1 LSSVPERRS
10 RVRDFLSLQIQ
21 PNLYKMVINQH
32 VNGYLMAREGKAKVL
47 NETEF
52 KLVLLVAKEGKLGT
66 RNVAMVY
73 CSFGLGLRAKEM
85 ASLTIADVANA
96 HYQLFDEISLKR
108 SMTKGEKQRHVYLTH
123 KKIREI
129 LQAYVNELKDMP
141 RDKAL
146 FQTQR
151 KSRFTANT
159 LQKWFKSIYD
169 KAGIH
174 GASSHSGRRTFITRL
189 IEQGA
194 DIKAVSRLAGH
205 ANIVTTA
212 IYVEDNPERLKRI
225 ANLALF

>member
-1 LSSVPERRS
+1 
-10 RVRDFLSLQIQ
+10 
-21 PNLYKMVINQH
+21 
-32 VNGYLMAREGKAKVL
+32 MAREGKAKVL
-47 NETEF
+47 TENEF
-52 KLVLLVAKEGKLGT
+52 KLLILVAKEGKLGI
-66 RNVAMVY
+66 RNMAMIY

-85 ASLTIADVANA
+85 ASLTIGDVANA
-96 HYQLFDEISLKR
+96 QYQVLDEISLKR
-108 SMTKGEKQRHVYLTH
+108 TMTKGDKQRHVYLTH

-129 LQAYVNELKDMP
+129 LQAHLNTLKGVP
-141 RDKAL
+141 FTKSL

-159 LQKWFKSIYD
+159 LQKWFRAMYD
-169 KAGIH
+169 KAGLV

-225 ANLALF
+225 SSLALF

>member
-1 LSSVPERRS
+1 
-10 RVRDFLSLQIQ
+10 
-21 PNLYKMVINQH
+21 
-32 VNGYLMAREGKAKVL
+32 MAREGKAKVL
-47 NETEF
+47 TENEF
-52 KLVLLVAKEGKLGT
+52 KLITLVAKEGKYGA
-66 RNVAMVY
+66 RNLAMIY
-73 CSFGLGLRAKEM
+73 CSFGLGLRAKEI
-85 ASLTIADVANA
+85 ASLTLGDVANSQ
-96 HYQLFDEISLKR
+96 YQLLDEISLKR
-108 SMTKGEKQRHVYLTH
+108 SMTKGDKQRHVYLTH
-123 KKIREI
+123 KKIRET
-129 LQAYVNELKDMP
+129 LQAHLNSLKGIP
-141 RDKAL
+141 LNKPL

-159 LQKWFKSIYD
+159 LQKWFRALYD

-225 ANLALF
+225 SSLALF

>member
-1 LSSVPERRS
+1 
-10 RVRDFLSLQIQ
+10 
-21 PNLYKMVINQH
+21 
-32 VNGYLMAREGKAKVL
+32 MAREGKAKVL
-47 NETEF
+47 SEAEF
-52 KLVLLVAKEGKLGT
+52 KLLLLVAKEGKFGA
-66 RNVAMVY
+66 RNLAIIY
-73 CSFGLGLRAKEM
+73 CSFGLGLRAKEI
-85 ASLTIADVANA
+85 ASLTIGDVTSSN
-96 HYQLFDEISLKR
+96 YQLLDELSLTR
-108 SMTKGEKQRHVYLTH
+108 SMTKGEKQRHAYLTH
-123 KKIREI
+123 KKIRDV
-129 LQAYVNELKDMP
+129 LQVHLNDIKTMP

-159 LQKWFKSIYD
+159 LQKWFRSLYD

-212 IYVEDNPERLKRI
+212 IYVEDNPERLKRLT
-225 ANLALF
+225 NLAIF

>member
-1 LSSVPERRS
+1 
-10 RVRDFLSLQIQ
+10 LQIQ
-21 PNLYKMVINQH
+21 PLLYKILINQG
-32 VNGYLMAREGKAKVL
+32 VKENAMAREGKAKVL
-47 NETEF
+47 SEAEF
-52 KLVLLVAKEGKLGT
+52 KLVLLVAKVGKFGT
-66 RNVAMVY
+66 RNTALVY
-73 CSFGLGLRAKEM
+73 CSFGLGLRAKEI
-85 ASLTIADVANA
+85 ASLSIGDVADSN
-96 HYQLFDEISLKR
+96 YQLLQELSLKR
-108 SMTKGEKQRHVYLTH
+108 SMTKGEKQRHAYLTH
-123 KKIREI
+123 KKIREV
-129 LQAYVNELKDMP
+129 LQAHLNEVKHMP
-141 RDKAL
+141 RSKAL

-151 KSRFTANT
+151 QSRFTANT
-159 LQKWFKSIYD
+159 LQKWFKSLYD

>member
-1 LSSVPERRS
+1 
-10 RVRDFLSLQIQ
+10 
-21 PNLYKMVINQH
+21 MVNQG
-32 VNGYLMAREGKAKVL
+32 VNGVLMAREGKAKVL
-47 NETEF
+47 SEAEF
-52 KLVLLVAKEGKLGT
+52 KLLLLVAKVGKMGT
-66 RNVAMVY
+66 RNLALVY
-73 CSFGLGLRAKEM
+73 CSYGLGLRAKEI
-85 ASLTIADVANA
+85 ASLTIADVANSN
-96 HYQLFDEISLKR
+96 YQLLDELILKR
-108 SMTKGEKQRHVYLTH
+108 SMTKGEKQRHAYLAH
-123 KKIREI
+123 KKIREV
-129 LQAYVNELKDMP
+129 LQAHLNDLKGMP
-141 RDKAL
+141 HNKAL

-159 LQKWFKSIYD
+159 LQKWFKSLYD

>member
-1 LSSVPERRS
+1 
-10 RVRDFLSLQIQ
+10 
-21 PNLYKMVINQH
+21 MMINKG
-32 VNGYLMAREGKAKVL
+32 VNGFLMAREGKAKVL
-47 NETEF
+47 SEAEF
-52 KLVLLVAKEGKLGT
+52 KLLILVAKEGNFSA
-66 RNVAMVY
+66 RNLAIIY
-73 CSFGLGLRAKEM
+73 CSFGLGLRAKEI
-85 ASLTIADVANA
+85 ASLTIADVANSN
-96 HYQLFDEISLKR
+96 YQLLDELSLKR
-108 SMTKGEKQRHVYLTH
+108 SMTKGEKQRHAYLTH
-123 KKIREI
+123 KKIREV
-129 LQAYVNELKDMP
+129 LQAHLHDLKHLP
-141 RDKAL
+141 RNKAL

-159 LQKWFKSIYD
+159 LQKWFKSLYD

>member
-1 LSSVPERRS
+1 
-10 RVRDFLSLQIQ
+10 
-21 PNLYKMVINQH
+21 MMINQ
-32 VNGYLMAREGKAKVL
+32 VVKGFLMAREGKAKVL
-47 NETEF
+47 SEAEF
-52 KLVLLVAKEGKLGT
+52 KLLLLVAKEGKFAT
-66 RNVAMVY
+66 RNLAIIY
-73 CSFGLGLRAKEM
+73 CSFGLGLRAKEI
-85 ASLTIADVANA
+85 ASLTIADVADP
-96 HYQLFDEISLKR
+96 HYQLLQELSLKR
-108 SMTKGEKQRHVYLTH
+108 AMTKGEKQRHAYLTH
-123 KKIREI
+123 KKVREV
-129 LQAYVNELKDMP
+129 LQAHLNDLKGMP
-141 RDKAL
+141 RNKAL

-151 KSRFTANT
+151 QSRFTANT
-159 LQKWFKSIYD
+159 LQKWFKALYD

>member
-1 LSSVPERRS
+1 M
-10 RVRDFLSLQIQ
+10 I
-21 PNLYKMVINQH
+21 INQG
-32 VNGYLMAREGKAKVL
+32 VNGFLMAREGKAKVL
-47 NETEF
+47 SEAEF
-52 KLVLLVAKEGKLGT
+52 KLLILVAKEGNFSA
-66 RNVAMVY
+66 RNLAIIY
-73 CSFGLGLRAKEM
+73 CSFGLGLRAKEI
-85 ASLTIADVANA
+85 ASLTIADVANSN
-96 HYQLFDEISLKR
+96 YKLLDELSLKR
-108 SMTKGEKQRHVYLTH
+108 SMTKGERQRHVYLTH

-129 LQAYVNELKDMP
+129 LQAHLNDLKGMP

-159 LQKWFKSIYD
+159 LQKWFRSLYD

>member
-1 LSSVPERRS
+1 
-10 RVRDFLSLQIQ
+10 
-21 PNLYKMVINQH
+21 
-32 VNGYLMAREGKAKVL
+32 MAREGKAKVL
-47 NETEF
+47 TEAEF
-52 KLVLLVAKEGKLGT
+52 KLLLLVARESKFRK
-66 RNVAMVY
+66 RNIAIIY
-73 CSFGLGLRAKEM
+73 CSFGLGLRAKEI
-85 ASLTIADVANA
+85 ASLTIADIANSN
-96 HYQLFDEISLKR
+96 YQLLDELSLKR
-108 SMTKGEKQRHVYLTH
+108 SMTKGEKQRHAYLTH
-123 KKIREI
+123 KKIREV
-129 LQAYVNELKDMP
+129 LQEHLNDVKNTP

-159 LQKWFKSIYD
+159 LQKWFKSLYD

>member
-1 LSSVPERRS
+1 MR
-10 RVRDFLSLQIQ
+10 
-21 PNLYKMVINQH
+21 INQG
-32 VNGYLMAREGKAKVL
+32 VNGLLMAREGKAKVL
-47 NETEF
+47 SEAEF
-52 KLVLLVAKEGKLGT
+52 KLLLLVAKEGKFST
-66 RNVAMVY
+66 RNIAIVY
-73 CSFGLGLRAKEM
+73 CSFGLGLRAKEI
-85 ASLTIADVANA
+85 ASLTIADVANS
-96 HYQLFDEISLKR
+96 HYQLLDELSLKR
-108 SMTKGEKQRHVYLTH
+108 SMTKGEKQRHAYLTH

-129 LQAYVNELKDMP
+129 LQAHLNDLKGMP

-159 LQKWFKSIYD
+159 LQKWFRSLYD